1 MKGGARAGAGRKK
14 GSVNKVSAEARE
26 AAKATGEL
34 PHEFL
39 LRVSRGE
46 TIQIGTT
53 KKGKPK
59 FYTPSFAAR
68 FNAAVAAAPYFQP
81 KLASVEQKIEG
92 TVGVVSPE
100 PMDEKE
106 WLEKYGAAANRG
118 VATTEGTSE
127 GPD

>member
-1 MKGGARAGAGRKK
+1 MKGGARPGAGRKK
-14 GSVNKVSAEARE
+14 GSVNKISAEARE
-26 AAKATGEL
+26 VARSTGEL

-46 TIQIGTT
+46 TIQIGLT

-59 FYTPSFAAR
+59 FYTPSFSAR

-81 KLASVEQKIEG
+81 KLASVEQKVEG
-92 TVGVVSPE
+92 TVGVISSE
-100 PMDEKE
+100 PMDEKD
-106 WLEKYGAAANRG
+106 WLEKYGAAAGGG
-118 VATTEGTSE
+118 VATTEGSSE